1 MVSARASIGV
11 GDDDEVRAPRLLARL
26 EKDDVADRAICQE
39 IVSPSAACVTVSPGP
54 NWISMAWRNWPTIET
69 T

>member
-1 MVSARASIGV
+1 MLPTG
-11 GDDDEVRAPRLLARL
+11 
-26 EKDDVADRAICQE
+26 AICQE